1 MEKEEKLVRY
11 TPIETML
18 MGMAKTMWMPSLVMG
33 LGIVIVAFLVVRNT
47 AQTSVDFFFSGAK
60 AVREGT
66 DPAYITAYRSLQTV
80 SAWIPGFKFLGM
92 GLLFS
97 AITFNLANII
107 GALREAGAK
116 VQKSL
121 GVEVKVMNKPMIAGL
136 FPMLMMLGLLVL
148 IVDFIISLNLSGQ
161 VSSYFNHPIRDVLD
175 EAATNSELAKQLASI
190 QSTKAWL
197 EPFKFVGLALLLTG
211 ISLALATIRKILQ
224 FQTKRLAEIAGSK

>member
-1 MEKEEKLVRY
+1 MFQEEKLVKY
-11 TPIETML
+11 TPVEKML
-18 MGMAKTMWMPSLVMG
+18 MAMAKTMWMPSLVMG
-33 LGIVIVAFLVVRNT
+33 AGIVIIALVIVINT
-47 AQTSVDFFFSGAK
+47 SQGAVSFFFSAAK

-66 DPAYITAYRSLQTV
+66 DPGYVAAHRSFQTTF
-80 SAWIPGFKFLGM
+80 AWIPGFKFFGM

-121 GVEVKVMNKPMIAGL
+121 GVEVKAMQKPLIASL
-136 FPMLMMLGLLVL
+136 FPMLMMIGLAVL
-148 IVDFIISLNLSGQ
+148 IISLIIGINLAGQ
-161 VSSYFNHPIRDVLD
+161 ASVYFNNPIKDILD
-175 EAATNSELAKQLASI
+175 AAGTNSKLAKQLSQI

-197 EPFKFVGLALLLTG
+197 EPLKFVGVAFLLTG

-224 FQTKRLAEIAGSK
+224 FQAQRLAEIAEGK